1 MRQLS
6 FLLVLFVLAVALPP
20 LVKALIRCGEDE
32 FPVPVLRE
40 EDCPMFVEFE
50 KLGLSWVRARFLMAQ
65 TYLLEDIALSLRAL
79 LAHGNQTMR

>member
-6 FLLVLFVLAVALPP
+6 FLLVLFLLAVFP

-50 KLGLSWVRARFLMAQ
+50 KLGMSWIRARFLMAQ

-79 LAHGNQTMR
+79 AARGNQTLG

>member
-6 FLLVLFVLAVALPP
+6 FLLVLFVLAVAP

-40 EDCPMFVEFE
+40 EDCPMFVEVE
-50 KLGLSWVRARFLMAQ
+50 RLGLSWVRASRFLMAQ

-79 LAHGNQTMR
+79 VAHGNQTVR